1 MGSGDGFA
9 QLALM
14 WGKLSFWL
22 VLARCF
28 PALCFHELYKVGSPL
43 AMGHYYYKIKQ
54 RYKQSTFAVL
64 RQIWLSGT
72 VHLNLSPRI
81 SGMVNSLQEFTLD
94 VR

>member
-43 AMGHYYYKIKQ
+43 VMGHYYKIKQ
-54 RYKQSTFAVL
+54 RYKQSTFAVFG
-64 RQIWLSGT
+64 QIWLSGT
-72 VHLNLSPRI
+72 MHSNLSPKLSVI
-81 SGMVNSLQEFTLD
+81 INSLQEVTFD